1 MPGDNIPAF
10 DTTWW
15 GPNLTAYVDNGP
27 IPESRLT
34 DMAERIIAGWYF
46 LDQDDNYPAGAS
58 WLRIGFWHRL
68 LIRLFSQLQRVQH
81 S

>member
-15 GPNLTAYVDNGP
+15 GPNLTAYVDNGT

-34 DMAERIIAGWYF
+34 DMAERLIASWSL
-46 LDQDDNYPAGAS
+46 LDQDYNYPAGAS
-58 WLRIGFWHRL
+58 CLRMELWDRV
-68 LIRLFSQLQRVQH
+68 LIRVFSQL
-81 S
+81 